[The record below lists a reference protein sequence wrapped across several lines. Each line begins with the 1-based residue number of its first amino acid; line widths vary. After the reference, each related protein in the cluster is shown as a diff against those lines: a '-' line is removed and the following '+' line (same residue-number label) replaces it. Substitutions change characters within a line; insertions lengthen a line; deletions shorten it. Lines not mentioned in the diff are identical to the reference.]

1 MTMSTVGLQLVD
13 VRMENPV
20 YEADARA
27 FVWILIGKFDMNLPE
42 AAGERCYGAGQS
54 KYRPAT

>member
-1 MTMSTVGLQLVD
+1 MSTVGLQLVN

-27 FVWILIGKFDMNLPE
+27 FVWILIGEFNVNLPE
-42 AAGERCYGAGQS
+42 AAGERCYGAGQW
-54 KYRPAT
+54 KYRPAI